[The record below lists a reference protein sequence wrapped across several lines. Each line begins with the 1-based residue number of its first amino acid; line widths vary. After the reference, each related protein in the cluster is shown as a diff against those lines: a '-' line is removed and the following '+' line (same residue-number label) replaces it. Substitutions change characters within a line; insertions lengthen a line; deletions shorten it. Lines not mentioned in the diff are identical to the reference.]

1 MIFDLN
7 TCVTKH
13 VQACAPMIFDLYT
26 HVTKHVQ
33 ACAPMIFDL
42 NTRVKNWE
50 SHNIYQGR
58 QESQWGLLTNSIP
71 QKPV

>member
-7 TCVTKH
+7 
-13 VQACAPMIFDLYT
+13 T